1 VRGNEMSRNAKFP
14 LRVCRVVTVP
24 QTYAALLTEQLQLIT
39 QKGMDLTIVSAPGP
53 ELTAVGTLVGAKPIA
68 IPMRR
73 VPAPASDL
81 RSLWNLTQVF
91 RKGRFDI
98 VHSSTPKAGLLS
110 ALAGTLARVPV
121 RMHTFTGQPW
131 VELRGMKRQIARQ
144 CDRITAGLST
154 HCYAD
159 SFSQRDF
166 LIRQGLVA
174 PAKISVPANG
184 SISGVNLE
192 RFSRRAWRDSAAC
205 LLRTKLGIP
214 EESIVVVFLGR
225 VTRDKGI
232 LELTLAHQRLCRR
245 HDSLHTVLVGPLEPD
260 RDPLPADVLSV
271 LHSSKRI
278 HCVGFTANPER
289 YLALADIF
297 CLPSYRE
304 GFGTVAI
311 EAAAMGLPAVVSR
324 TVGLVDAVEED
335 VTGLFVP
342 AKNAEALASCLER
355 LILSPELRAQLGRA
369 GQARAESLFSSEQVN
384 GAVVNEYFRVAPSA
398 SRQGSTAIQRD
409 CHALNLD

>member
-1 VRGNEMSRNAKFP
+1 MSRNAK
-14 LRVCRVVTVP
+14 LKVCRVVTVP
-24 QTYAALLTEQLQLIT
+24 QTYTALLTEQLQLIT
-39 QKGMDLTIVSAPGP
+39 QKGIDLTIVSAPGP
-53 ELTAVGTLVGAKPIA
+53 ELTAAGTSVGANPIA

-81 RSLWNLTQVF
+81 RSLWSLTKLL
-91 RKGRFDI
+91 RKSRFDI

-110 ALAGTLARVPV
+110 ALAGTMARVPV

-131 VELRGMKRQIARQ
+131 VALRGMKRQVARQ
-144 CDRITAGLST
+144 CDRITAALSN

-192 RFSRRAWRDSAAC
+192 RFSRRAWRDSAAR

-214 EESIVVVFLGR
+214 EESIVVLFLGR
-225 VTRDKGI
+225 VTRDKGVV
-232 LELTLAHQRLCRR
+232 ELIQAHQKLCSR
-245 HDSLHTVLVGPLEPD
+245 HDCLHTVLVGPLEPD

-271 LHSSKRI
+271 LRGSKRI

-311 EAAAMGLPAVVSR
+311 EAAAMGLPAVISR
-324 TVGLVDAVEED
+324 IVGLVDAVED
-335 VTGLFVP
+335 GVTGLFVP
-342 AKNAEALASCLER
+342 PRNVEALASCLER
-355 LILSPELRAQLGRA
+355 LVLSPELRAQLGRA
-369 GQARAESLFSSEQVN
+369 GQTRAESLFSSERVN
-384 GAVVNEYFRVAPSA
+384 TAVVNEYFRVAPFASWRSSA
-398 SRQGSTAIQRD
+398 ALQRD
-409 CHALNLD
+409 WHVFDLP

>member
-1 VRGNEMSRNAKFP
+1 MSRNAKFR

-39 QKGMDLTIVSAPGP
+39 QKGIDLTIVSAPGP
-53 ELTAVGTLVGAKPIA
+53 ELTAVGISVGANPIA

-81 RSLWNLTQVF
+81 RSLWSLTQLL
-91 RKGRFDI
+91 RKNRFDI

-110 ALAGTLARVPV
+110 VLAGTMARVPV

-131 VELRGMKRQIARQ
+131 VELRGMKRQIVRQ
-144 CDRITAGLST
+144 CDFITAGLSN

-192 RFSRRAWRDSAAC
+192 RFSRRAWRDSAAR
-205 LLRTKLGIP
+205 LLRTKLGIS

-225 VTRDKGI
+225 VTRDKGVV
-232 LELTLAHQRLCRR
+232 ELAQAHQKLCSR

-311 EAAAMGLPAVVSR
+311 EASAMGLPAVVSR
-324 TVGLVDAVEED
+324 IVGLVDAVED
-335 VTGLFVP
+335 GVTGLFVP
-342 AKNAEALASCLER
+342 PKNVEALASCLER

-369 GQARAESLFSSEQVN
+369 GQTRAESLFSSERVN
-384 GAVVNEYFRVAPSA
+384 TAVVNEYFRVAPFASWRSSA
-398 SRQGSTAIQRD
+398 ALQRD
-409 CHALNLD
+409 CPAFDLH